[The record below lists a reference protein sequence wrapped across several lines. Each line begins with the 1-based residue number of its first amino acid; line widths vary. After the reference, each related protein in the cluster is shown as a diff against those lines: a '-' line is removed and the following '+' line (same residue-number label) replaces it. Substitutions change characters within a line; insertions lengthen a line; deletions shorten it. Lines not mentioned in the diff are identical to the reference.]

1 MLSGV
6 YAFSEYSTLDNVWVY
21 SLGYNSYVFI
31 DAAVCVA
38 VGALLL
44 SVKPF
49 VKQVR
54 TVQAAATIKA
64 KAEEAPAE

>member
-1 MLSGV
+1 M
-6 YAFSEYSTLDNVWVY
+6 WVY